1 MSKLFAKPL
10 GALLKLV
17 FDLVSKIGTEPEHI
31 SFYAIAII
39 ITTIIFKFI
48 LLPIGLKQTRSMS
61 KMQKIQPELKEL
73 QDKYKDDPQTLQA
86 KTMKIYKENNVNPF
100 SGCLILIIQL
110 PIILGFF
117 KALRDPVMYVFKDP
131 KMYEALN
138 KVFLWIPNLEEP
150 DPYMWG
156 LPLLAGLT
164 TFLQS
169 RLMSSQAA
177 PDDPAAS
184 TQKTMNIILP
194 LMIWWSAR
202 AFPAGLALYWTI
214 SNTFQ
219 IVQQVITNK
228 SLGKIKEESN

>member
-10 GALLKLV
+10 GALLKFV
-17 FDLVSKIGTEPEHI
+17 FDLVSKMGTEPEHV

-48 LLPIGLKQTRSMS
+48 LLPIGLKQNKSM
-61 KMQKIQPELKEL
+61 KQMNEIQPKIKEI
-73 QDKYKDDPQTLQA
+73 QEKYKDDPQTLQA
-86 KTMKIYKENNVNPF
+86 KTMNIYKEHNVSPF

-117 KALRDPVMYVFKDP
+117 KALRDPITYVFKNP
-131 KMYEALN
+131 EVYQALN
-138 KVFLWIPNLEEP
+138 KVFLWIPDLEKP

-156 LPLLAGLT
+156 LPLLAGIT

-169 RLMSSQAA
+169 RLMSSQTAGNEQ
-177 PDDPAAS
+177 AAS
-184 TQKTMNIILP
+184 TQKTMNIFLP

-202 AFPAGLALYWTI
+202 AFPAGLALYWAV

-219 IVQQVITNK
+219 IIQQVITNR
-228 SLGKIKEESN
+228 SLGKTKEELN